1 MPSGLPRHGHPAV
14 GPFVFDAFATSTGSR
29 FHSFDSWHRW
39 ELEMRNP
46 KMPPRTIE
54 WPKLLDDGDPTPSFH
69 EALTGFLPVLG
80 VMLESSY
87 VFLAY
92 NSKLFDLP
100 IYNVYNI
107 PSKLRKHL
115 SIPRP
120 PNRMIGENMV
130 TAQMTCPSRI
140 CWRFCRHSRCSILSH
155 RIKSSPFENC
165 VSGGAKERIT
175 KSQSC
180 SNKGYVSW
188 VHFHQFHQVCH
199 AGPPKLLHLREI
211 LGKISRLLICV
222 GGFPYLREDDPH
234 STNVQ
239 SCWKPTILQWLSDFS
254 EANNDNFVLTSV
266 VWLGW
271 SISNAC
277 GDARVRSWEWL
288 AIYFCRHK
296 SLDDCT
302 LGDNGAPPQFGCSSD
317 SVTTLDIFRY
327 FCFV

>member
-1 MPSGLPRHGHPAV
+1 MPSGLPRHGHPAAHPAV

-46 KMPPRTIE
+46 KCRHAPSNDQSFSMMATLPRLSMKPWLGFCPFLE
-54 WPKLLDDGDPTPSFH
+54 LCWSLPMSSLLITQNF
-69 EALTGFLPVLG
+69 LT
-80 VMLESSY
+80 SQY
-87 VFLAY
+87 C
-92 NSKLFDLP
+92 
-100 IYNVYNI
+100 IYNINI

-130 TAQMTCPSRI
+130 AAQMTCPSRI
-140 CWRFCRHSRCSILSH
+140 CWRFCRHSRCCILSH
-155 RIKSSPFENC
+155 RIKSSPSENC

-211 LGKISRLLICV
+211 LGK
-222 GGFPYLREDDPH
+222 
-234 STNVQ
+234 NQ
-239 SCWKPTILQWLSDFS
+239 
-254 EANNDNFVLTSV
+254 
-266 VWLGW
+266 
-271 SISNAC
+271 
-277 GDARVRSWEWL
+277 
-288 AIYFCRHK
+288 
-296 SLDDCT
+296 
-302 LGDNGAPPQFGCSSD
+302 GC
-317 SVTTLDIFRY
+317 
-327 FCFV
+327 